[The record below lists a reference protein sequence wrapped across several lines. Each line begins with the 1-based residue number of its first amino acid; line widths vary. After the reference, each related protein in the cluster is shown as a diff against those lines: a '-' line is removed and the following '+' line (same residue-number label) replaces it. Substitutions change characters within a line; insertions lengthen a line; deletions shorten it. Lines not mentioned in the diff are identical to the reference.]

1 MTIPEVEKIE
11 DNIFSEGDYT
21 KEYLDEWRQSFNY
34 LEDSLVLE
42 DLDVEDLEIL
52 DELFIINQDELP
64 PYSFLSKQKKKK
76 FFKKLTE
83 DYYEMNKPGRR
94 SKRKSI
100 KIKEEKNTTFGK
112 GILTKK
118 RQLFILLA

>member
-83 DYYEMNKPGRR
+83 NYYEMNKPGRR